1 MFISIPFIWLLEEG
15 IGSSTEFVGRL
26 VVFFLAQK
34 KSEQRLSLLANVR
47 IRVIQQ
53 A

>member
-1 MFISIPFIWLLEEG
+1 MFISIPFIWLLEKG
-15 IGSSTEFVGRL
+15 IGSSAEFVGRL